1 MAPIMTLSSDSVVPL
16 GGAVSSVEYFIDCPT
31 GTAEQYFADGVLRW
45 SDEMYRIHGYERGDI
60 VPTLELGLSHVEAAD
75 RDAVRDFW
83 DRISRSG
90 GPSSIYTS
98 IRDRDGALHRVLV
111 SADLILD
118 GDEPIGAWALV
129 VDVTRSMHADQHRLA
144 NEAVAASAL
153 TRAVIEQAK
162 GILMGRAGLSPAEA
176 FERISQYS
184 QRTNRKVVVIA
195 QEIIDRAATLTRQSQ
210 HQPSN
215 QALLDLFTAL

>member
-1 MAPIMTLSSDSVVPL
+1 MTLSSDSLASL
-16 GGAVSSVEYFIDCPT
+16 GGGVSSIEYFIDCPT
-31 GTAEQYFADGVLRW
+31 GTAELYFADGVLRW

-60 VPTLELGLSHVEAAD
+60 VPTLELGLTHVEAAD

-83 DRISRSG
+83 GRASRSG

-98 IRDRDGALHRVLV
+98 IRDLKGGLHKVLV

-129 VDVTRSMHADQHRLA
+129 VDITRSVHADQHRLA

-153 TRAVIEQAK
+153 SRGVIEQAK
-162 GILMGRAGLSPAEA
+162 GILMGRAGLDATDA
-176 FERISQYS
+176 FECISSYS
-184 QRTNRKVVVIA
+184 QQTNRKVVVVA
-195 QEIIDRAATLTRQSQ
+195 QEIIDRAVTLTRQSQ
-210 HQPSN
+210 HQSSD

>member
-1 MAPIMTLSSDSVVPL
+1 MAFSSESLVPPGGALSSI
-16 GGAVSSVEYFIDCPT
+16 EYFIDCPT

-60 VPTLELGLSHVEAAD
+60 VPTLELGLSHVEPAD
-75 RDAVRDFW
+75 RDAVRRFW
-83 DRISRSG
+83 DRVPRSG

-98 IRDRDGALHRVLV
+98 IRDLKGRLHKVLV

-118 GDEPIGAWALV
+118 GTEPVGAWALV
-129 VDVTRSMHADQHRLA
+129 ADVTRSVHADQHRLA

-153 TRAVIEQAK
+153 SRAVIEQAK
-162 GILMGRAGLSPAEA
+162 GILMGRAGLDAAEA
-176 FERISQYS
+176 FGRISSYS

-195 QEIIDRAATLTRQSQ
+195 QEIIDRAVTLTRQGQ
-210 HQPSN
+210 HQSSDD
-215 QALLDLFTAL
+215 ALLDLFTEL